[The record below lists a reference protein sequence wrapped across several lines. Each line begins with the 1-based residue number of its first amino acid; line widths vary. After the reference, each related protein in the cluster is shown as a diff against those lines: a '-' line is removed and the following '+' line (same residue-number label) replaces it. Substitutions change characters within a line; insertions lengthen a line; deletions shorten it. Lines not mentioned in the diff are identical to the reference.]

1 MIRFVDAF
9 LDHITMY
16 RLTLY
21 YLVGLV
27 GLAVVL
33 ALFGIVPHTPVA
45 IVTSLIV
52 ILAASWA
59 ANWLFARILRIPP
72 NVESVYIT
80 ALILVL
86 ILEPASLTDLAGVA
100 ALAFA
105 SVWAIATKFL
115 LTVSRKHVFNPAA
128 AGAVL
133 SALVLDHPATW
144 WVGGNTA
151 LLPAV
156 LIGGLLLVRKL
167 RRFDLVGAFVAVALA
182 TTLVTSASPLMA
194 LNQTLFSSPLL
205 FLAFVM
211 LTEPLTSP
219 TMPVPRLVFAAIVG
233 VLFAPDVHFGSFYLT
248 PEMALLA
255 GNLFALATGPRGR
268 MLLTLERIEQQAADT
283 YDFIFRPQ
291 RRLAFEP
298 GQYLEWTLPLDE
310 SDSRGNRRYFTIA
323 SAPTEDKLRVGV
335 KFYAKPS
342 AFKRAL
348 DAMRPG
354 DRIFASQLA
363 GSFTLPRNPDAKLAF
378 IAGGIG
384 ITPFRSMLEDL
395 IAHGEPR
402 PVILLYGV
410 ETEADIAYRP
420 TLDAARQQ
428 LGIRTVFAVRNGAVK
443 GQYPGLVDARL
454 IKHAIPDFRERT
466 FYVSGPQAMV
476 ANVRAM
482 LLRMGVHRSRIRVDF
497 FPGFA

>member
-1 MIRFVDAF
+1 MPSSF
-9 LDHITMY
+9 
-16 RLTLY
+16 
-21 YLVGLV
+21 
-27 GLAVVL
+27 
-33 ALFGIVPHTPVA
+33 
-45 IVTSLIV
+45 IV
-52 ILAASWA
+52 ILAASWGS
-59 ANWLFARILRIPP
+59 NWLFARILRIPP

-86 ILEPASLTDLAGVA
+86 ILEPASLTDLAGLG

-115 LTVSRKHVFNPAA
+115 LTVGRKHVFNPAA

-167 RRFDLVGAFVAVALA
+167 RRFDLVGAFVVVALA
-182 TTLVTSASPLMA
+182 TTFVTSPSPLMA

-219 TMPVPRLVFAAIVG
+219 TMPAPRLVFAAIVG

-255 GNLFALATGPRGR
+255 GNVFALATGPRGR

-283 YDFIFRPQ
+283 YDFVFRPQ

-298 GQYLEWTLPLDE
+298 GQYLEWTLPLGE
-310 SDSRGNRRYFTIA
+310 NDSRGNRRYFTIA
-323 SAPTEDKLRVGV
+323 SAPERGPGSRWREVLSKAQRVQTRARCHASGRPDIRV
-335 KFYAKPS
+335 ATRRVSSRCRGMPTPNWYSSPAAS
-342 AFKRAL
+342 ASR
-348 DAMRPG
+348 
-354 DRIFASQLA
+354 
-363 GSFTLPRNPDAKLAF
+363 LPQH
-378 IAGGIG
+378 AGGSH
-384 ITPFRSMLEDL
+384 R
-395 IAHGEPR
+395 PR
-402 PVILLYGV
+402 
-410 ETEADIAYRP
+410 
-420 TLDAARQQ
+420 
-428 LGIRTVFAVRNGAVK
+428 
-443 GQYPGLVDARL
+443 
-454 IKHAIPDFRERT
+454 
-466 FYVSGPQAMV
+466 
-476 ANVRAM
+476 
-482 LLRMGVHRSRIRVDF
+482 
-497 FPGFA
+497 